1 MTRATLALS
10 LFASLALGAAAQDAT
25 YSVQGD
31 DVAGRATLQGDRL
44 QVEATR
50 FSKRAR
56 KGEPF
61 QLSARVTRRDA
72 RGLGLSW
79 SRQSGFLGAMFGD
92 GQEQVTAELAS
103 AGAGW
108 AGELEGAQVRLVPE
122 QAPLKDLVVLVVPGL
137 STNLWN
143 QYGVPYLD
151 ENLAVLKARGFEAR
165 RLAIN
170 TEEAVAVNAVVIA
183 DEVRGEIARGK
194 RVLLIAHSKGG
205 ADTITALSNPANL
218 DLLDHVVGLI
228 AIQPVYAGSP
238 VADEVGKSGLVQGL
252 ADKAFECIFPLL
264 NREDDRGSGL
274 AVRDL
279 RSEARRALL
288 ELYPY
293 PADRIPTVVI
303 RGHFSGRAP
312 VKFGRHVLCQPLV
325 GLQVFL
331 EKRRGLQSDGMV
343 SLANQSI
350 PGAVAEHTYADLDHF
365 EPGFRNESPHTPA
378 AITGKALDLML
389 PRLALPKR

>member
-1 MTRATLALS
+1 MTRAALTVS
-10 LFASLALGAAAQDAT
+10 LFASLVLGAAAQDAT
-25 YSVQGD
+25 YTVQGD
-31 DVAGRATLQGDRL
+31 DVAGRATLKGDQLR
-44 QVEATR
+44 VEATR

-56 KGEPF
+56 RGQPF
-61 QLSARVTRRDA
+61 QLEARVTRRDA
-72 RGLGLSW
+72 RGLGLRW
-79 SRQSGFLGAMFGD
+79 SRQSGFLGAVFGD
-92 GQEQVTAELAS
+92 GQEQVTAELAT
-103 AGAGW
+103 AGAGY

-122 QAPLKDLVVLVVPGL
+122 QAPPKDLVVLVVPGL

-151 ENLAVLKARGFEAR
+151 ENLAVLKARGFQAR

-183 DEVRGEIARGK
+183 DEVRREIAGGK

-218 DLLDHVVGLI
+218 DLLDHVAGLI

-264 NREDDRGSGL
+264 NREDDQGSGL

-279 RSEARRALL
+279 RSDARRALL
-288 ELYPY
+288 ERYPY

-303 RGHFSGRAP
+303 RGHFSGRPMA
-312 VKFGRHVLCQPLV
+312 KFGRHPLCQPLV
-325 GLQVFL
+325 GLQAFL

-343 SLANQSI
+343 SLPNQSI

-378 AITGKALDLML
+378 AITGKALELML
-389 PRLALPKR
+389 PRLKAAR